1 MPTMSRQE
9 YVGLFGP
16 TTGDRIRLGDTGL
29 FVEIERDLR
38 GGYGDELVFGGGKS
52 MREGMGMDNQVTRAG
67 GAPDLVITN
76 VTVIDAVLGVV
87 KADVGVKD
95 GRISAIGKAGNPQT
109 MDRVTPGL
117 EIGLATDAISGSHL
131 ILTAAGVD
139 THIHFIS
146 PQQAQA
152 ALSNGTTTLI
162 GGGTGPSDGS
172 YATTVTSGP
181 GNISMMLRA
190 FENWP
195 VNVGILGKG
204 HGHGK
209 AALLEQ
215 IEAGAVGV
223 KCHED
228 WGTTPAVLR
237 SALTV
242 ADDTDT
248 QVCIHTDTLN
258 ESGFVDDSIEAFE
271 GRTVH
276 SFHTEGSGGGH
287 APDIIKIAGL
297 PNVLPSSTNPTLPYG
312 INSQAELYDM
322 IMVCHHLS
330 PDIPSDVA
338 FTESRIRAETIAA
351 ENVLQDLGVISMFSS
366 DSQAMGRIGECWL
379 RCIQTADAMKTG
391 RGKLPED
398 APGNDNFRVLRYVAK
413 ITINPAITH
422 GIADVLGSVEVGKI
436 ADLVLWEAAFFGA
449 KPKLVI
455 KNGLI
460 SWAVMGDPNASLPT
474 PQPTYYRPMFG
485 AYGDALAANCIT
497 FVSGAAHAAGIKQRL
512 DLRRQ
517 VMPVRNVRKI
527 GKRDMIRNAGTPEI
541 KVSPETFAVT
551 VDGNHAT
558 VQPLTTVSLNQKYFF
573 S

>member
-1 MPTMSRQE
+1 MPTISRQE

-29 FVEIERDLR
+29 FIEIERDLR
-38 GGYGDELVFGGGKS
+38 GGYGDEIVFGGGKS
-52 MREGMGMDNQVTRAG
+52 MREGMGMDNQVTRAN

-76 VTVIDAVLGVV
+76 VTIVDAVLGVV
-87 KADVGVKD
+87 KADIGIKD
-95 GRISAIGKAGNPQT
+95 GRICAIGKAGNRQT
-109 MDRVTPGL
+109 MDRITPGL
-117 EIGLATDAISGSHL
+117 EIGLTTDAISGSHL
-131 ILTAAGVD
+131 ILTPGGID

-172 YATTVTSGP
+172 NATSVTSGP
-181 GNISMMLRA
+181 GNITMMLRA
-190 FENWP
+190 FEGWP
-195 VNVGILGKG
+195 INVGILGKG

-209 AALLEQ
+209 AALVEQ
-215 IEAGAVGV
+215 IEAGAVGF

-228 WGTTPAVLR
+228 WGTSPAALR

-242 ADDTDT
+242 ADEMDV

-258 ESGFVDDSIEAFE
+258 ESGFVDDSIAAFE

-297 PNVLPSSTNPTLPYG
+297 ANVLPSSTNPTLPYG

-322 IMVCHHLS
+322 IMVCHHLD

-351 ENVLQDLGVISMFSS
+351 ENVLQDMGVISMFSS

-379 RCIQTADAMKTG
+379 RCIQTADAMKTQ

-398 APGNDNFRVLRYVAK
+398 ASGNDNFRILRYVAK

-422 GIADVLGSVEVGKI
+422 GVAEMLGSIEVGKI
-436 ADLVLWEAAFFGA
+436 ADLVLWEPAFFGA
-449 KPKLVI
+449 KPKMVI
-455 KNGLI
+455 KGGFI

-474 PQPTYYRPMFG
+474 PQPVYYRPMFG
-485 AYGDALAANCIT
+485 AYGNALAETCIT
-497 FVSGAAHAAGIKQRL
+497 FVSGAAHAAGVKERL
-512 DLRRQ
+512 GLRRQ
-517 VMPVRNVRKI
+517 VHPIRNVRKI
-527 GKRDMIRNAGTPEI
+527 GKRDMVRNTGTPNIE
-541 KVSPETFAVT
+541 VNAETFAVT
-551 VDGNHAT
+551 VDRQHAT
-558 VQPLTTVSLNQKYFF
+558 VPPLTTVSLNQKYFF